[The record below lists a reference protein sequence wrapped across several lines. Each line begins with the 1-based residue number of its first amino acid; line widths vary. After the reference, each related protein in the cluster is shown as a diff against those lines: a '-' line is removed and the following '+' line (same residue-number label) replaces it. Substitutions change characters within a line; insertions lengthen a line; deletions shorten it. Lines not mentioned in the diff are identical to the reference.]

1 MEHPLQCNDPAV
13 LRPRPQEKL
22 ARGAK
27 DEEHAIS
34 YKRTSG
40 IAVIGA
46 IMLRQK
52 WSLGQVETQLANL
65 PPCLICMDACGGF
78 GERLSIVRL
87 SAKPGCR
94 GGARHGRDRDRP
106 TQDLP

>member
-1 MEHPLQCNDPAV
+1 MI
-13 LRPRPQEKL
+13 RPCFGPDPQEKL

-34 YKRTSG
+34 YKRTG
-40 IAVIGA
+40 IAMIGA
-46 IMLRQK
+46 IMPRQK
-52 WSLGQVETQLANL
+52 WSRGQVETQLANL